1 MRTIDYPKAR
11 NRPQPAGSNRRV
23 DLAVRP
29 CGGRTNLP
37 WEYEGGLRANGAEG
51 PGERGAHEGEA
62 HNREAGRRGAAG
74 SLREVERARCDRGS
88 ILKVKLTNVR
98 QGPLEKVKL
107 APCPVRYP
115 PSEKRAPR
123 KWPWTEALVQFSRM
137 RQRCHPATL
146 VWMQFAR
153 LLTFRQKQPN
163 ALQQQRRWKPCRESC
178 SHRKTKEY
186 VENVLD

>member
-1 MRTIDYPKAR
+1 MIDYPKAR

-29 CGGRTNLP
+29 
-37 WEYEGGLRANGAEG
+37 AAEG
-51 PGERGAHEGEA
+51 RICPGNEKEGWGRMERKGTLGKEGARREGA
-62 HNREAGRRGAAG
+62 RSGSGPTRRR
-74 SLREVERARCDRGS
+74 SLLKVERARCDRGS
-88 ILKVKLTNVR
+88 ILKVKPTNVR

-123 KWPWTEALVQFSRM
+123 KWPRTKAPVHFSRM
-137 RQRCHPATL
+137 RRRCHPATL

-163 ALQQQRRWKPCRESC
+163 ALQQRRSWKPCRESC
-178 SHRKTKEY
+178 PHRKTKEY